1 MELHNTSTVDIV
13 ATALAAS
20 VFTTSVD
27 ASLIGDTITAT
38 GENLFVSGTDL
49 TSTTIDS
56 NIEFTGINSFMNF
69 DFDVNTLTITGT
81 PVLWR
86 GFGDYV
92 FSDFDVNIIGVS
104 ILTNTGFSGTI
115 VDNFSF
121 NSNSITL
128 DMSDS
133 TRSQGSTLVYN
144 IQTSLVVV
152 PIPASI
158 WLFGTGL
165 FGLISMAK
173 RKT

>member
-1 MELHNTSTVDIV
+1 MKLHYTSSTVIA
-13 ATALAAS
+13 ATGLAAS
-20 VFTTSVD
+20 FFTTSAN
-27 ASLIGDTITAT
+27 ASLVGSTITAS
-38 GENLFVSGTDL
+38 GNNLFVSGTDL
-49 TSTTIDS
+49 TSTTIGS

-69 DFDVNTLTITGT
+69 DFDANTLTITGS

-92 FSDFDVNIIGVS
+92 FSNFDVNINNVS
-104 ILTNTGFSGTI
+104 ILTNTGFNGTI

-121 NSNSITL
+121 DSNSITL

-133 TRSQGSTLVYN
+133 TRSKGSILVYS
-144 IQTSLVVV
+144 IQTSPV

-165 FGLISMAK
+165 FGLLGVTK
-173 RKT
+173 RKK